1 MARICRCHN
10 NFIISFC
17 FFISSFYDLSD
28 IFNSI
33 NFWKGCSITK
43 LKKANFK
50 KLDADLD
57 ENIVKNK
64 KLSELI
70 ATLNQQIE
78 ILNLEKSNLET
89 NLEDKEALNKKV
101 STKYKRIRK

>member
-1 MARICRCHN
+1 M
-10 NFIISFC
+10 ISQTFLTQS
-17 FFISSFYDLSD
+17 ISGKNAALQ
-28 IFNSI
+28 NLR
-33 NFWKGCSITK
+33 NQ
-43 LKKANFK
+43 LK

-57 ENIVKNK
+57 KNIVKNK

-89 NLEDKEALNKKV
+89 NLEDKEK
-101 STKYKRIRK
+101 